1 MDEGVKGFTG
11 REASVDRTSG
21 RMRLPIRWF
30 ESPGPGCAG
39 TGNWESILRLLG
51 IGTGH
56 GRIVQ
61 GKPGFAVLCVVVFA
75 AVEFFPLRLMLGGA
89 IDGFPSRLS
98 RCFWAPGM

>member
-56 GRIVQ
+56 DRIV
-61 GKPGFAVLCVVVFA
+61 KENPDLPSCVSSYSPQSN
-75 AVEFFPLRLMLGGA
+75 FPLCG
-89 IDGFPSRLS
+89 
-98 RCFWAPGM
+98 